1 MTLPDV
7 TLAIAARNEP
17 LLRATVESA
26 FSTRDG
32 INLEVVIVDDGS
44 DVDCVD
50 GLSRMDN
57 VTIFRS
63 AQGVLHGAS
72 VAKSYAIDRSRAYRT
87 IVCDAHMRYP
97 AGWLKAFV
105 EAIDSNP
112 RSLIC
117 CTSTGYQ
124 EDSIKR
130 LYGCKW
136 EYSDKYKF
144 IGPVWIQKKPSE
156 SFVEVPALMGAC
168 YGFTRDTWDYLPG
181 LPAVKGWGWLEAF
194 LSASANLMGVPIYLL
209 RDVVVGH
216 KYRDKRPYHATAE
229 ETHHIRQTSIQIL
242 FDDLRDEI
250 QRARYGKTFDDS
262 ILNEKGREQRRKIM
276 AHRVMTDQ
284 EWLTKNGLMGLLKK

>member
-17 LLRATVESA
+17 LLKPTIESA
-26 FSTRDG
+26 FAASDG
-32 INLEVVIVDDGS
+32 IKLEVVVVDDSS
-44 DVDCVD
+44 DFDCVNN
-50 GLSRMDN
+50 LSEMDS
-57 VTIFRS
+57 VTVFRGKM
-63 AQGVLHGAS
+63 QGAS
-72 VAKSYAIDRSRAYRT
+72 LAKSYAIERGRAKRL

-97 AGWLKAFV
+97 KGWLYEFV
-105 EAIDSNP
+105 EAIDNHP

-117 CTSTGYQ
+117 CTSTGYK
-124 EDSIKR
+124 DTSVKR
-130 LYGCKW
+130 LYGCTW

-144 IGPVWIQKKPSE
+144 IGPVWIRRRPPD

-168 YGFTRDTWDYLPG
+168 YGFTRKTWNYLPG

-216 KYRDKRPYHATAE
+216 QYRDERPYHATAE
-229 ETHHIRQTSIQIL
+229 DTHKIRQTSIQIL

-250 QRARYGKTFDDS
+250 QKARYNRIFDDS
-262 ILNEKGREQRRKIM
+262 ILNEKGREQRCKIIER
-276 AHRVMTDQ
+276 RVMTDR
-284 EWLTKNGLMGLLKK
+284 EWLTKNGLMRLVQR